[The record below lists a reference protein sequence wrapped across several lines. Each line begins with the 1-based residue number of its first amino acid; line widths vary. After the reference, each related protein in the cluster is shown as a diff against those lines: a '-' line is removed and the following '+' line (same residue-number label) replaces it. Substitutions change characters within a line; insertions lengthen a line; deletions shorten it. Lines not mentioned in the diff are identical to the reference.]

1 MTARYVPCALLV
13 LALIAGCSRIPSTG
27 EMRAWDADIRR
38 LEARRDSLQERLV
51 ILAAE
56 DPRVRRMP
64 HGDVVILIPT
74 SSVRGL
80 IERVFDDVAGN
91 VTLRLSGLKAH
102 VAKKVTK
109 IVTIGEFTVDVNID
123 EVVGKLGPAK
133 PDIVFADDRIRM
145 SLPVSVSE
153 GHGKSTIRFVWDGKN
168 VADLACGDMDVTR
181 VLSGDVVPA
190 RYVVVGTLQLGMRG
204 SQIVC
209 TPKFPETKIRIR
221 VEPSKESW
229 AAIDSLLAEK
239 HGVCGFVLDRVDV
252 PSILKRVTMEKGFNV
267 RLPVHKI
274 RPFTIP
280 AGIRDSVTVGDRTIA
295 VATSSNAVRIDPDAI
310 LYSATVRLK

>member
-1 MTARYVPCALLV
+1 MTARSAPGALLM
-13 LALIAGCSRIPSTG
+13 LALIAGCSRTPSTG

-51 ILAAE
+51 ILAA
-56 DPRVRRMP
+56 DDSLVQRMP
-64 HGDVVILIPT
+64 HGDVVIMIPT
-74 SSVRGL
+74 SPVRDL

-91 VTLRLSGLKAH
+91 VTLRLRGLKAH

-123 EVVGKLGPAK
+123 EVVGKLGPDK

-145 SLPVSVSE
+145 SLPVRVSE

-168 VADLACGDMDVTR
+168 IADLACGDMDVTR
-181 VLSGDVVPA
+181 VVSGDVIPA
-190 RYVVVGTLQLGMRG
+190 RYVVAGTLQLGMRG

-209 TPKFPETKIRIR
+209 TPKFPPTQIRIR
-221 VEPSKESW
+221 VEPSKASW
-229 AAIDSLLAEK
+229 ATIDSLLAEK
-239 HGVCGFVLDRVDV
+239 QGVCGFVLDKVDV
-252 PSILKRVTMEKGFNV
+252 PSILKRITEEKGFNV

-280 AGIRDSVTVGDRTIA
+280 AGIRDSVTVGERTIA
-295 VATSSNAVRIDPDAI
+295 VATSSNSIRIDPDAI
-310 LYSATVRLK
+310 LYSATVQVK